1 MIAARRLAAAAIAL
15 TLALGTGACL
25 MPRYLGQAI
34 HGQLDLLR
42 RARPIDEVIADPET
56 PARTRVLLG
65 EIAGIRAF
73 AATSGLRT
81 GKNYK
86 TYVEVAPEAT
96 VWFVGAADP
105 LSFKPLRWCFP
116 IAGCFTGLGWFDQEE
131 ALDHRDQLRKRG
143 YDAMARP
150 AGAYSTG
157 GWFHDPITSSML
169 AEGTDAFAEL
179 ANVVLHESVHATVFI
194 PDQPFFN
201 EGLAEYV
208 GDALTDVWLVERFG
222 ADAPEIASWNDLQ
235 TWRRTRLGRLFAT
248 YQELD
253 EVYKSSRSKADKLT
267 AKTAI
272 IDKLVADLELWNRPN
287 NASLVELRVYKASY
301 DAFAKVH
308 VACGGDPRRMIEV
321 AGTLKRGDFPKRVA
335 DDLGSVLGLLETRCA
350 AAVPPSAGAA
360 EAAGTPTS

>member
-1 MIAARRLAAAAIAL
+1 LRRAPLALAAAAVAL
-15 TLALGTGACL
+15 AGGCL

-42 RARPIDEVIADPET
+42 RARPIDAVIADPET

-65 EIAGIRAF
+65 EIAGIRDF
-73 AATSGLRT
+73 AAREGLRT
-81 GKNYK
+81 GKNYE

-105 LSFKPLRWCFP
+105 LSFKPRRWCFP
-116 IAGCFTGLGWFDQEE
+116 VAGCFTGLGWFDYEDAIE
-131 ALDHRDQLRKRG
+131 HRDQLRRDG

-169 AEGTDAFAEL
+169 DNGPNAFAEL

-194 PDQPFFN
+194 PDQPYFN

-208 GDALTDVWLVERFG
+208 GDAMTDLWLVDRFG
-222 ADAPEIASWNDLQ
+222 ADAPELTSWHVTQ
-235 TWRRTRLGRLFAT
+235 AWRRTRMARLFAA

-253 EVYKSSRSKADKLT
+253 ELYKTKRPAAEKRT
-267 AKTAI
+267 AKAAI
-272 IDKLVADLELWNRPN
+272 IDKLVEDLDLWTRPN

-301 DAFAKVH
+301 DAFARVH
-308 VACGGDPRRMIEV
+308 AACGGDLKHMMKV
-321 AGTLKRGDFPKRVA
+321 AGSLGRGDFPKRVT
-335 DDLGSVLGLLETRCA
+335 DDLGPVLTVLEQRCA
-350 AAVPPSAGAA
+350 TKA
-360 EAAGTPTS
+360 

>member
-1 MIAARRLAAAAIAL
+1 LSQRAPLLRAAVAV
-15 TLALGTGACL
+15 TLATTAVTGAGACL

-34 HGQLDLLR
+34 YGQLDLLR

-65 EIAGIRAF
+65 EVAGIRAF
-73 AATSGLRT
+73 AGSRGLRT
-81 GKNYK
+81 GKNYL

-96 VWFVGAADP
+96 VWFVGAASP
-105 LSFKPLRWCFP
+105 LAFKPLRWCFP
-116 IAGCFTGLGWFDQEE
+116 IAGCFTGLGWFDQDDAIE
-131 ALDHRDQLRKRG
+131 HRDQLRAKG

-169 AEGTDAFAEL
+169 DSGNDAFAEL

-208 GDALTDVWLVERFG
+208 GDAMTDLWLVDRFG
-222 ADAPEIASWNDLQ
+222 DGAPEIASWQELQ
-235 TWRRTRLGRLFAT
+235 AWRRTRMARLFAAYT
-248 YQELD
+248 ELD
-253 EVYKSSRSKADKLT
+253 TLYQSTKPDA
-267 AKTAI
+267 
-272 IDKLVADLELWNRPN
+272 DKLVAKAAIIDRLVDDLELWTRPN

-308 VACGGDPRRMIEV
+308 AACGGDIQRMVKV

-335 DDLGSVLGLLETRCA
+335 DDLGPVLALLETRCA
-350 AAVPPSAGAA
+350 G
-360 EAAGTPTS
+360 

>member
-1 MIAARRLAAAAIAL
+1 MIGRLARAVAMAAAIA
-15 TLALGTGACL
+15 GAAGCL
-25 MPRYLGQAI
+25 MPRYLGQAVY
-34 HGQLDLLR
+34 GQLDLLQ
-42 RARPIDEVIADPET
+42 RARPIEDVIADPET

-65 EIAGIRAF
+65 EIAGIRDF
-73 AATSGLRT
+73 AHRRGLRT
-81 GKNYK
+81 GKNYRN
-86 TYVEVAPEAT
+86 YVEVSPEAT

-105 LSFKPLRWCFP
+105 LAFRPLRWCFP
-116 IAGCFTGLGWFDQEE
+116 IAGCFTGLGWFSQEE
-131 ALDHRDQLRKRG
+131 AIHHRDQLLAKG

-169 AEGTDAFAEL
+169 DDGPDAFAEL

-208 GDALTDVWLVERFG
+208 GDALTDEWLVERFG
-222 ADAPEIASWNDLQ
+222 ADARELTEWQEAQ
-235 TWRRTRLGRLFAT
+235 AWRRTRMARLFST

-253 EVYKSSRSKADKLT
+253 ELYESDRADADKRK
-267 AKTAI
+267 AKAAI
-272 IDKLVADLELWNRPN
+272 IDKLVADLGLWTRPN

-308 VACGGDPRRMIEV
+308 AACGHDIPRMLAV
-321 AGTLKRGDFPKRVA
+321 AGKLGRGDFPKRLA
-335 DDLGSVLGLLETRCA
+335 DDLAPVLQLLEQRCQ
-350 AAVPPSAGAA
+350 
-360 EAAGTPTS
+360 AGTAPAS

>member
-1 MIAARRLAAAAIAL
+1 LTAGTGGGGRRLALTAALALAL
-15 TLALGTGACL
+15 TGGCL

-34 HGQLDLLR
+34 HGQLDLLH

-65 EIAGIRAF
+65 EIAGIREF
-73 AATSGLRT
+73 AGRRGLRT
-81 GKNYK
+81 GKNYRS
-86 TYVEVAPEAT
+86 YVEVAPEAT

-105 LSFKPLRWCFP
+105 LAFRPLRWCFP
-116 IAGCFTGLGWFDQEE
+116 IAGCFTGLGWFDQED
-131 ALDHRDQLRKRG
+131 AIDHRDQLRRKG

-169 AEGTDAFAEL
+169 DDGPDAFAEL

-194 PDQPFFN
+194 PDQPYFN

-208 GDALTDVWLVERFG
+208 GDALTDEWLALRFG
-222 ADAPEIASWNDLQ
+222 ADAPELERWQEVQA
-235 TWRRTRLGRLFAT
+235 WRRSRMARLGAA

-253 EVYKSSRSKADKLT
+253 ELYKGDRPKADKL
-267 AKTAI
+267 KQKEAI
-272 IDKLVADLELWNRPN
+272 IDALVADLGLWTRPN

-308 VACGGDPRRMIEV
+308 AACGHDIRRMLGL
-321 AGTLKRGDFPKRVA
+321 AGKLGRGDFPKRLA
-335 DDLGSVLGLLETRCA
+335 DDLGPVLTLLQERCTQ
-350 AAVPPSAGAA
+350 GAA
-360 EAAGTPTS
+360 TPG